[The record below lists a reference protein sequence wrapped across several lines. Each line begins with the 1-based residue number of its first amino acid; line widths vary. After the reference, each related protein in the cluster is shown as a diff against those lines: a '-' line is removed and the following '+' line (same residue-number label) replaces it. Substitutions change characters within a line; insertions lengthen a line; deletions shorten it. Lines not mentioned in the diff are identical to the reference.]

1 MARISNREIDD
12 DNRSLMRRHQ
22 EFRRA
27 ADALT
32 EAWSS
37 VEAVRRIALIG
48 SVARPLW
55 KELPRFGGDR
65 RAGIELWHECKDL
78 DLAIWLS
85 SLKDLSR
92 LNRLRGQTLNLLYR
106 AEGIGVAH
114 HQADVFVLAAGSDR
128 YLGRLCTYGTCPKGK
143 VACRAPGC
151 GDHRFLQQIEGFAF
165 RPATLS
171 PDRSVILFD
180 RSETIRR
187 KAVDL
192 PSVDQHDATPC
203 SGHQLSRGEPA

>member
-1 MARISNREIDD
+1 MARISKSEIDD
-12 DNRSLMRRHQ
+12 DNQSLRRRHQ

-37 VEAVRRIALIG
+37 VEAVQRIALIG
-48 SVARPLW
+48 SVAGPLW
-55 KELPRFGGDR
+55 KELPRFGRYR
-65 RAGIELWHECKDL
+65 RAGIELWHDCKDL

-85 SLKDLSR
+85 SLEDLSR
-92 LNRLRGQTLNLLYR
+92 LNRLRGQTLNQLYR

-128 YLGRLCTYGTCPKGK
+128 YLGRLCTYGNCPKGK
-143 VACRAPGC
+143 AACQVPGC
-151 GDHRFLQQIEGFAF
+151 GDHRFLQQIEGFIF
-165 RPATLS
+165 QPATLS
-171 PDRSVILFD
+171 LDRSVILFD
-180 RSETIRR
+180 RAETVHR

-192 PSVDQHDATPC
+192 PSLDQRDATPC
-203 SGHQLSRGEPA
+203 SGHQSSRGESA

>member
-1 MARISNREIDD
+1 MARISKREIED
-12 DNRSLMRRHQ
+12 DNRSLIRRQ
-22 EFRRA
+22 REFRRA

-37 VEAVRRIALIG
+37 IEAVQRIALIG

-55 KELPRFGGDR
+55 KELSRFGSYR
-65 RAGIELWHECKDL
+65 RAGVELWHECKDL

-85 SLKDLSR
+85 SLENLSR
-92 LNRLRGQTLNLLYR
+92 LNRLRGQTLNQLYR

-114 HQADVFVLAAGSDR
+114 HQADVFVLAADSDR

-143 VACRAPGC
+143 AACRVPGC

-171 PDRSVILFD
+171 PDRSVVLFD
-180 RSETIRR
+180 RSETIQR

-192 PSVDQHDATPC
+192 PSVDQHDATPS
-203 SGHQLSRGEPA
+203 SGQQPLRGEPA